1 MTIHN
6 EQPLGRMIY
15 FLAQDIRNLA
25 EKVLAPYEL
34 TLEQFQTLKALSPA
48 AGLTQRQLGMEINKN
63 PANMTRILDR
73 LEAKELTL
81 RRQDPAD
88 RRAYLVFLTDKG
100 KVLMD
105 EVIEIFND
113 FSNQVHQG
121 LTVEMKRMAR
131 KVLGIMAANV
141 RKIETARKKEQE

>member
-15 FLAQDIRNLA
+15 FLAQDIRYLA